1 MFNSLPPPPTPPPAQ
16 DLDLSLLLPTLR
28 SSASDEPPLTVKKVI
43 SRSLFQPRASFKR
56 TLAFVTTFM
65 VVADPIIVNSLPRSS
80 PPLLVWAVSLSPFLP
95 ILLSQTAPSLL
106 PSLFSSISLRSP
118 PTRSRICIHEA
129 GHAVLSHLL
138 GYPSSAS
145 ISSTSPA
152 VAITPKSSATS
163 LSSALGF
170 SAPPPAPDDG
180 PSRPLPVEEV
190 RSLALISV
198 AGLAAELVFHPSPS
212 FSSLGAY
219 DDLRQLQGFY
229 ENSNPALKKQ
239 EQERTTA
246 AAVKAAITTV
256 KLHCGLVEA
265 LAAELERTERVD
277 DVGEFVRAFV
287 EGGGEV
293 AGSIRERVDSGAPS
307 PLATLVDSARSKI
320 VGDDPLYIALFL
332 AGSFAL
338 YAAFNPSF

>member
-1 MFNSLPPPPTPPPAQ
+1 
-16 DLDLSLLLPTLR
+16 
-28 SSASDEPPLTVKKVI
+28 
-43 SRSLFQPRASFKR
+43 
-56 TLAFVTTFM
+56 
-65 VVADPIIVNSLPRSS
+65 
-80 PPLLVWAVSLSPFLP
+80 
-95 ILLSQTAPSLL
+95 
-106 PSLFSSISLRSP
+106 
-118 PTRSRICIHEA
+118 
-129 GHAVLSHLL
+129 
-138 GYPSSAS
+138 
-145 ISSTSPA
+145 
-152 VAITPKSSATS
+152 
-163 LSSALGF
+163 
-170 SAPPPAPDDG
+170 
-180 PSRPLPVEEV
+180 V